1 MNISNVLRNAAA
13 LGGIATLIVCGT
25 ANATTP
31 AKAKLSA
38 ATHAVKVQQIRNATI
53 KVNYAGT
60 TFLIDPML
68 AKKGTYPGFEG
79 TYNSQLRN
87 PLVELPMP
95 LAEAM
100 KADAIIVTHTHLDH
114 WDDAAKQNLPKNL
127 PLFAQNEAD
136 AQSIRKDG
144 FTNVRV
150 LTKGTEFKGTR
161 LSPTGGQHG
170 DDKTMA
176 VAGELLGQV
185 MGVVFQ
191 RPGHKTV
198 YVAGDTVWN
207 KQVESAIQDYQPE
220 VIILN
225 TGYARIQGLDGSI
238 IMGKEDLLRASQLA
252 PDAKVIGSHMEAV
265 NHGMQTRKELR
276 DFIAEKGMD
285 PKQVLVPA
293 DGESYSF

>member
-1 MNISNVLRNAAA
+1 MKVLNILRNAAVI
-13 LGGIATLIVCGT
+13 GGMATLVVSGY
-25 ANATTP
+25 
-31 AKAKLSA
+31 AKEGASSAPEKSGAKY
-38 ATHAVKVQQIRNATI
+38 AVQVQQIRNATI

-68 AKKGTYPGFEG
+68 AKKGAYPGFEG

-114 WDDAAKQNLPKNL
+114 WDDVAKQSLPKNL

-150 LTKGTEFKGTR
+150 LNKDTEFKGTR

-176 VAGELLGQV
+176 VAGELLGKV

-207 KQVESAIQDYQPE
+207 KQVESAIQSYQPD

-238 IMGKEDLLRASQLA
+238 IMGKEDLFRASQLA
-252 PDAKVIGSHMEAV
+252 PHAKVIGSHMEAV
-265 NHGMQTRKELR
+265 NHGMQTRQELR
-276 DFIAEKGMD
+276 DYIAEKGMD
-285 PKQVLVPA
+285 PKRVLVPV
-293 DGESYSF
+293 DGESYRF